1 MARGIYP
8 LGPVE
13 TEDWQLQSSLVRAT
27 PREHNRLDP
36 EAIALIFRLGVV
48 PSNRITPEMIA

>member
-1 MARGIYP
+1 M
-8 LGPVE
+8 GPVE

-36 EAIALIFRLGVV
+36 EAIALIFLLGVV